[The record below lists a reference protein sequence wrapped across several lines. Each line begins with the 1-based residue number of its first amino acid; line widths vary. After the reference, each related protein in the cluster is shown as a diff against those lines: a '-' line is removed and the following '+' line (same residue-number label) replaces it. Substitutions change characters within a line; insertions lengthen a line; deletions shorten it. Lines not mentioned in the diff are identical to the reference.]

1 MRIIA
6 GEYRR
11 RKLLSPPE
19 TAQTRP
25 IPDRV
30 KEALFNLLRGNVEG
44 AVVVDV
50 FAGTGPIGLEAI
62 SRGAASC
69 AFVEKD
75 RRVAGILRQNIETL
89 GCGDRCDVIVTDALG
104 SSLEHRLPERIDL
117 LFFDPP
123 YPLMTDER
131 SAQRVLGQF
140 QRLVGRLSDDGFAM
154 LRTPWPYL
162 VGAAERGS
170 GDAARE
176 AEAGEPAA
184 RRGRGPRRRGREVV
198 EEVVEEIDLDDEAG
212 EVAKPVRRPGSLKVP
227 GAVGPE
233 CHPYGSTA
241 LQLYMRER
249 ESGGDSGEAAV
260 QSTP

>member
-6 GEYRR
+6 GEFRR
-11 RKLLSPPE
+11 RRIESPPE

-44 AVVVDV
+44 ATAVDV
-50 FAGTGPIGLEAI
+50 FSGTGPIGLEAV

-69 AFVEKD
+69 TFVEKD
-75 RRVAGILRQNIETL
+75 RRVAEVLRRNIETL
-89 GCGDRCDVIVTDALG
+89 GCADRCDVVVADALG
-104 SSLEHRLPERIDL
+104 MSLEHRLPERIDL

-123 YPLMTDER
+123 YPLMTDPR

-140 QRLVGRLSDDGFAM
+140 GRLVGRLGEEGFAV
-154 LRTPWPYL
+154 LRTPWPYM
-162 VGAAERGS
+162 VSVPGPGAASSEPRG
-170 GDAARE
+170 AA
-176 AEAGEPAA
+176 GGMG
-184 RRGRGPRRRGREVV
+184 RGRPADFEEEEDEDE
-198 EEVVEEIDLDDEAG
+198 EEVPVSGEKRPGVL
-212 EVAKPVRRPGSLKVP
+212 EVA

-241 LQLYMRER
+241 LQLYMRKR
-249 ESGGDSGEAAV
+249 EMGGDSPVGSVESA
-260 QSTP
+260 P